1 MSSVQLLDLKVSIE
15 SSHPS
20 TIGNVLFVCMR
31 ILFFPGVSKI
41 VDRMKDWLGTCNI
54 PTENAGGVLKV
65 VNKEEKVVEAKLWV
79 LLSWVIISAVLAPS
93 QKSNSNIN

>member
-1 MSSVQLLDLKVSIE
+1 
-15 SSHPS
+15 
-20 TIGNVLFVCMR
+20 MR

-41 VDRMKDWLGTCNI
+41 VDLMKDWLGTCNI

-65 VNKEEKVVEAKLWV
+65 VDKEEKVVEAKLWV

-93 QKSNSNIN
+93 QKSKSDIN

>member
-1 MSSVQLLDLKVSIE
+1 
-15 SSHPS
+15 
-20 TIGNVLFVCMR
+20 MR

-41 VDRMKDWLGTCNI
+41 VDLMKDWLGTCNI

-65 VNKEEKVVEAKLWV
+65 VDKEEKVVEAKLWV

-93 QKSNSNIN
+93 QKINSNIN